1 MGTGFKEKLQD
12 ERPYWKVVVSL
23 AFSLIGTVLFVY
35 VGFRMI
41 LFFMPFVIGWVIAYI
56 AHPMVNWLE
65 KRMRIVKKLGSML
78 IIVGVLAAVGFCIY
92 LIVSRLWHEIAGVIQ
107 NMPEMYEDLE
117 LGLSEIGD
125 STKGLFEM
133 LPEGVQKVLD
143 QAVSNLN
150 QTAGDI
156 IGRIS
161 EPTVTAAGNLAM
173 RIPSALIAVIVTFI
187 SAYFFIADQEEV
199 VAWVK
204 RVTPDS
210 IASRMGMVSDNLKY
224 AVGGYFKAQ
233 FKIMAVVF
241 TILLLGFVVLH
252 IHFSFLLAII
262 IAFLDFLPF
271 FGTGTALL
279 PWAFYKFMVGDYKM
293 TAGLII
299 LYGVTQLVRQLIQP
313 KLVGD
318 SMGMKPLVTLFLLY
332 VGYKAGGVF
341 GMIFA
346 VPIGMIVINLYKA
359 GAFDY
364 ILDDVKILT
373 EGVLSLRNR
382 S

>member
-1 MGTGFKEKLQD
+1 MDTGFKKKLQD
-12 ERPYWKVVVSL
+12 GRPYWKVAVSL
-23 AFSLIGTVLFVY
+23 AFSLFGTILFVY
-35 VGFRMI
+35 AGFRLL

-56 AHPMVNWLE
+56 AHPVVSWLE
-65 KRMRIVKKLGSML
+65 RRMKIVRKLGSML

-92 LIVSRLWHEIAGVIQ
+92 LIVSRLWREIAGVIQ
-107 NMPEMYEDLE
+107 NMPKMYEDLE
-117 LGLSEIGD
+117 SGLSEIGR
-125 STKGLFEM
+125 STSGLFEM
-133 LPEGVQKVLD
+133 LPDGVQKVWGET
-143 QAVSNLN
+143 VSNLN
-150 QTAGDI
+150 QTMGNI
-156 IGRIS
+156 IARIS

-187 SAYFFIADQEEV
+187 SAYFFIAEQEEV
-199 VAWVK
+199 ADWVK
-204 RVTPDS
+204 KVTPDS

-233 FKIMAVVF
+233 LKIMAVVF
-241 TILLLGFVVLH
+241 AILLLGFIILH
-252 IHFSFLLAII
+252 IHFSFLLAIL

-279 PWAFYKFMVGDYKM
+279 PWAFYKFMVSDYKM
-293 TAGLII
+293 TVGLII

-346 VPIGMIVINLYKA
+346 VPAGLIVINLYKA